1 VRSWGSKGT
10 GPGQFQIP
18 TASLTDGK
26 TLYVADRT
34 NARIQ
39 RFNLNGSYIG
49 EWNHLGRPFALR
61 VTGGALWVAIMTLE
75 AGGRAR

>member
-1 VRSWGSKGT
+1 MRSWGSKET

-18 TASLTDGK
+18 HGVATDGK
-26 TLYVADRT
+26 TLFVAART

-61 VTGGALWVAIMTLE
+61 VTGGARWVAIMTLE